1 VVFAVLFGKLLAP
14 KVDDTATSP
23 AAQLEPV

>member
-1 VVFAVLFGKLLAP
+1 VLFGKLLAP